1 MGKKKRIMADL
12 NDPLRTLIGNTWNK
26 DLTSWGA
33 DPSLAG
39 AGTDGYK
46 YLSDLKY
53 KGADSGNYAKGF
65 KVDSKRTLGMKYITL
80 SGDEGSKNLKMK
92 YFKPAALMTP
102 EDENWAIEELTINFQ
117 KLSGKYQSEMVM
129 RHIELLLKQERD
141 FLFDN
146 WKTSFFDYSFVLD
159 VPIQEEMIKKINMPL
174 QPKYAKVT
182 PMYNFYQKDY
192 EDVDSSDPDFFKFNS
207 HPEDFLYN
215 LYILSL
221 LEKLSFPNSEKLR
234 KYRDGLKGGLYQLL
248 HRDSF
253 SFEYIKKQA
262 GYKSSGGK
270 PTFPFWKNY
279 WEKIKSR
286 IDTAKQGRYLLFSS
300 TDTDLLKEFEDK
312 KYLFPM
318 GIELEFSSQEVEA
331 FTNTLAKAKSMFPIM
346 YKAGAAIQQ
355 NPPPTELYH
364 TNAPHYERN
373 KDKYELKSGAVQD
386 EFLLTIPIKEFLE
399 DYALMAATSLGTAL
413 KEQVTHI
420 TSGEE
425 KIPTEGG
432 TSFIEKLKAKILENK
447 LEQVLIDKGAQPK
460 TTVGQKYSG
469 TNLSIL
475 DVFNGVPSSYEV
487 MFFQIDKHK
496 VLNGDEEMVPLQTI
510 MIPNTEDVA
519 THKYFDSQVLYG
531 TDYTYKIYAWCL
543 VIGTEYK
550 YVGLD
555 ELKIDWQK
563 PDVKYIFN
571 DANLKVNVA
580 YRPAPPRMIRVP
592 YFKYGSQNSPIYVLD
607 NPPTEPNVNVVPYK
621 NEDSKVLITVDSGIG
636 SYITEPVELIKNEFE
651 GIKKYQKTFLHD
663 ISDNKV
669 LFESDDPVTS
679 FEVFRLTERP
689 AAYED
694 FAGNSLRTI
703 KADAGGFVDQI
714 APNTK
719 YYYTV
724 RSTDV
729 HGLVSNPSAIYEVE
743 LINNSGTIYPK
754 IRIVNLEQSEPP
766 QKRVK
771 SIKRFLKIEP
781 TGEQIA
787 VNPLKIPANAGSAKE
802 LNKGTLANLVGILD
816 ESVFSKDKKFKIRI
830 TSKHTKKKV
839 DVNLKFSLAETN
851 DT

>member
-1 MGKKKRIMADL
+1 MGKKKRIAYADAHYPDGSGPE
-12 NDPLRTLIGNTWNK
+12 DPIRRFMGK
-26 DLTSWGA
+26 
-33 DPSLAG
+33 
-39 AGTDGYK
+39 
-46 YLSDLKY
+46 
-53 KGADSGNYAKGF
+53 
-65 KVDSKRTLGMKYITL
+65 TLGRNLQEFGGELATLNFDYTDKLKSDFDKNFDDKKVLSPYWTDIKSTPINMKGWWT
-80 SGDEGSKNLKMK
+80 K
-92 YFKPAALMTP
+92 Y
-102 EDENWAIEELTINFQ
+102 EELVIKINY
-117 KLSGKYQSEMVM
+117 SA
-129 RHIELLLKQERD
+129 
-141 FLFDN
+141 DN
-146 WKTSFFDYSFVLD
+146 APWVFKHFKEGVIKKHWPQLEKPTTSFIDYYFDID
-159 VPIQEEMIKKINMPL
+159 VPMSEEIIKKANMPI
-174 QPKYAKVT
+174 QPRYAKVT
-182 PMYNFYQKDY
+182 PIYNYYDADY
-192 EDVDSSDPDFFKFNS
+192 EALADNTEFNS
-207 HPEDFLYN
+207 ALLAENILFN
-215 LYILSL
+215 LYLLSL
-221 LEKLSFPNSEKLR
+221 KEKLDYGSILAAKKYSKKLEPSWYGKYGLPKSFNFQSIKASLQVCEIDPVCANKVKALYDWTGKGELVGKILEEFKKLP
-234 KYRDGLKGGLYQLL
+234 K
-248 HRDSF
+248 HM
-253 SFEYIKKQA
+253 
-262 GYKSSGGK
+262 
-270 PTFPFWKNY
+270 
-279 WEKIKSR
+279 
-286 IDTAKQGRYLLFSS
+286 RYLLFSS

-331 FTNTLAKAKSMFPIM
+331 FTNTLAKAKSMFPLM
-346 YKAGAAIQQ
+346 YKALEAHETYLKDINKSEVVQHLSNEVSFTKTSSGKIQKSL
-355 NPPPTELYH
+355 ELADA
-364 TNAPHYERN
+364 TQS
-373 KDKYELKSGAVQD
+373 LSWQ
-386 EFLLTIPIKEFLE
+386 LSIPIDQFIKEYAIKGNAILDKALE
-399 DYALMAATSLGTAL
+399 S
-413 KEQVTHI
+413 QVTYI

-425 KIPTEGG
+425 KIPTDKG
-432 TSFIEKLKAKILENK
+432 TSFIEKLKAKILEEK
-447 LEQVLIDKGAQPK
+447 LEQIIADK
-460 TTVGQKYSG
+460 S
-469 TNLSIL
+469 LSVADL
-475 DVFNGVPSSYEV
+475 FNGAPSHTEV
-487 MFFQIDKHK
+487 MFFQIDKNK
-496 VLNGDEEMVPLQTI
+496 GNKTI
-510 MIPNTEDVA
+510 QSIIIPNSEDVSV
-519 THKYFDSQVLYG
+519 HKYFDSQILYEKE
-531 TDYTYKIYAWCL
+531 YSYNIWVWSL
-543 VIGTEYK
+543 VVGLEYK
-550 YVGLD
+550 YSSISFESEGKFKLGVASR
-555 ELKIDWQK
+555 
-563 PDVKYIFN
+563 PNARMVR
-571 DANLKVNVA
+571 NL
-580 YRPAPPRMIRVP
+580 